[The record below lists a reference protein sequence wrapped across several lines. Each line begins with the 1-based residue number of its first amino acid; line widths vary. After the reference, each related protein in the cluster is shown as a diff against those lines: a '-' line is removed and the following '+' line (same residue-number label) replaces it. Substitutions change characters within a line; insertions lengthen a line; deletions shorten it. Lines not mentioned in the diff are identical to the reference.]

1 MVQVVREIQKKV
13 DLCWLETFWDLLAHF
28 LRWLDGLTDSMDMSL
43 GRLRELVMDSEAW
56 HASVHG
62 VAKSWTQL
70 SDWTDLT
77 PLPATLILVSGPS
90 QVKALLTLLS

>member
-1 MVQVVREIQKKV
+1 MVQVVREIQEKV
-13 DLCWLETFWDLLAHF
+13 DFCWLETFWDLLAHF

-43 GRLRELVMDSEAW
+43 SRLRELVMDSEAW

-90 QVKALLTLLS
+90 QVEALLTLLS